1 MKNTTLDANYL
12 FRKTTESTTVT
23 KKGDQVEVST
33 VKTSKVISPEDD
45 KPNKSNL
52 PLVGASP
59 MTKKNSKEVVVT
71 NREVAE
77 KTHVT
82 MSKDEAKKEHVHS
95 ETKSYTTDV
104 IDGPKSNNKERKEPS
119 RGHSRNSSSSGSDS
133 EKARVVYAKRINDDP
148 ALGVAV
154 QKKERPRS
162 KSYEILIEN
171 EFKDKQAWKQRY
183 EKIYRN
189 IQIW

>member
-1 MKNTTLDANYL
+1 MTSGTYFL

-33 VKTSKVISPEDD
+33 IKTSKVISPEDD

-52 PLVGASP
+52 PLVGAAP
-59 MTKKNSKEVVVT
+59 LTKQDSKEVVVT
-71 NREVAE
+71 GKEVAE

-95 ETKSYTTDV
+95 ETKSYTTEV
-104 IDGPKSNNKERKEPS
+104 VNGTNGTNKHNSHSGKELKEHRK
-119 RGHSRNSSSSGSDS
+119 HSRKGSSQSTSSESDNEKTRVIYSTRIS
-133 EKARVVYAKRINDDP
+133 EDP
-148 ALGVAV
+148 VLGVAV

-171 EFKDKQAWKQRY
+171 EFKDKKAWKER
-183 EKIYRN
+183 
-189 IQIW
+189 